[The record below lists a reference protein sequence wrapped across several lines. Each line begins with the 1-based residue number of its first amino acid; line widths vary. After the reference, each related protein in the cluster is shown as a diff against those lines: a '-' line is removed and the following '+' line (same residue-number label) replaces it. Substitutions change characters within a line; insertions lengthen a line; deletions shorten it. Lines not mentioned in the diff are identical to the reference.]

1 MESLT
6 GIRGQQE
13 RQLQPESRIQ
23 VKKTGTGREYTYLPM
38 YMDVMRSVTSSRQ
51 VLPVPLELAR

>member
-23 VKKTGTGREYTYLPM
+23 VKKTGAGREYTYLP
-38 YMDVMRSVTSSRQ
+38 MDVMRSVTSSRQ